1 LPGWLRLFTDHLSWS
16 IAMATSI
23 ACSFFLGFAFCV
35 TSTCAFAEP
44 QSLGHPDGSAHASA
58 GRGPI
63 RYFDLVNVAPSVTSL
78 AVAPAGSGAFRD
90 IEFGAPLG
98 GGLIS
103 ITVQITGD
111 GCRYDF
117 RVEFDDGRARFH
129 RDVDV
134 CRYRQL
140 RLTDREGRPG

>member
-1 LPGWLRLFTDHLSWS
+1 MTTRIVCG
-16 IAMATSI
+16 
-23 ACSFFLGFAFCV
+23 FFLGIAFYV
-35 TSTCAFAEP
+35 TPTCASAEP
-44 QSLGHPDGSAHASA
+44 QSSGQPDASAHASA
-58 GRGPI
+58 ERKPI
-63 RYFDLVNVAPSVTSL
+63 RYFDLVNVAPNVTSL
-78 AVAPAGSGAFRD
+78 AVAPVGSGAFRD
-90 IEFGAPLG
+90 IEFGPPLRG
-98 GGLIS
+98 DLIS

-129 RDVDV
+129 RDVDI

>member
-1 LPGWLRLFTDHLSWS
+1 
-16 IAMATSI
+16 MATSI
-23 ACSFFLGFAFCV
+23 ACGFFLGFALCV

-44 QSLGHPDGSAHASA
+44 RSSAQPDGSAHANA
-58 GRGPI
+58 GRGPV

-78 AVAPAGSGAFRD
+78 AIAPAGSGVFRD
-90 IEFGAPLG
+90 IEFGVPLR

-103 ITVQITGD
+103 ITLQITGD
-111 GCRYDF
+111 GCRHDF
-117 RVEFDDGRARFH
+117 RVVCHDGRARFH

>member
-1 LPGWLRLFTDHLSWS
+1 
-16 IAMATSI
+16 MATSI
-23 ACSFFLGFAFCV
+23 ACGFFLGFAFCV

-44 QSLGHPDGSAHASA
+44 QSSAQAGGSAHANS
-58 GRGPI
+58 GRGPV

-78 AVAPAGSGAFRD
+78 AIAPAGSGVFRD
-90 IEFGAPLG
+90 IEFGASLRS
-98 GGLIS
+98 GLIS
-103 ITVQITGD
+103 ITIQIPDD
-111 GCRYDF
+111 GCMHDF
-117 RVEFDDGRARFH
+117 RVVFHGGRARFH